1 MAEKNIMVEI
11 QQVIKDL
18 GEAQQ
23 KTEEAQQKTQAV
35 LQEVAGE
42 QKKTEAAQQKT
53 EEAQQKTQAVLQEV
67 AGEQKKTETALQ
79 ELKQEMANFKQHVEK
94 QGRDLHRSIGHINGR
109 WGQFMENLAE
119 GDLLDLL
126 RGQDIGVDKVLP
138 NLLALEDDGHTRKAE
153 YDLVAHNGEEV
164 VVVEVKTTLFE
175 REIDIFI
182 DKLKQFRSYFPAWKK
197 YKVYGAVIFMGEARD
212 EIGSAAQYA
221 SKEGLLL
228 VRCPK
233 GAAGMAEIVNPKG
246 FAPKLF

>member
-1 MAEKNIMVEI
+1 MAEKNIMAEI
-11 QQVIKDL
+11 QRVIKEL

-23 KTEEAQQKTQAV
+23 
-35 LQEVAGE
+35 
-42 QKKTEAAQQKT
+42 KTEAAQQKT
-53 EEAQQKTQAVLQEV
+53 EAAQQKTEA
-67 AGEQKKTETALQ
+67 ALQ

-126 RGQDIGVDKVLP
+126 RRQDIRVDKILP

-175 REIDIFI
+175 SEMDIFI
-182 DKLKQFRSYFPAWKK
+182 DKLKQFRRYFPAWKK

-221 SKEGLLL
+221 SEEGLLL

-233 GAAGMAEIVNPKG
+233 GASGMAEIVNPKG